1 MRRMLLSFA
10 LAVLCA
16 APVSAQILNG
26 DFTTSLASW
35 TTSSTGPTVSHH
47 PSNGNPGGAA
57 YIFYNWGGGG
67 ASLEQA
73 FTCGSSHGTSSC
85 AVTLDYQYYV
95 LGGAA
100 VQVTIEIDNT
110 VAYSATHAA
119 ENPVW
124 QTIPLAVPCGNHV
137 LEAECEHHHPWQLR
151 QLERVRRQRGRRMHR
166 CRGRGDSDLG
176 RDQGAL
182 QVSCADLPRNR
193 SPINARSGSRSTP
206 A

>member
-100 VQVTIEIDNT
+100 VQVIIEIDNT

-137 LEAECEHHHPWQLR
+137 LRLSANTITLGSFGSWSVFVDNVAAECTDVVGEETQAWGVIKGLYR
-151 QLERVRRQRGRRMHR
+151 
-166 CRGRGDSDLG
+166 
-176 RDQGAL
+176 
-182 QVSCADLPRNR
+182 
-193 SPINARSGSRSTP
+193 
-206 A
+206 